1 MRLPYLKHNASKTL
15 QQTVQFA
22 GIRYGRGGVDG
33 EFAET
38 LNLSSKQ
45 FPALSQRGGRALA
58 AEYKN
63 ATALF
68 AKEKLLVVDGKKVIY
83 DSKEVGTVTEGEKVI
98 ASVNTKILI
107 FPDKKYYDV
116 EEEKFGDMEASIT
129 ATKSQVDWTESSL
142 KMTGKGDLT
151 EVFAAGQGVE
161 ISGSSIEGNNKTIV
175 LQEVSEDTL
184 TFLPYSFLEETEKN
198 SVTVSRNIP
207 DLTCICESANRLW
220 GSDGKTIWASAQ
232 ADPLSFYKYS
242 GISTDSYTV
251 EVGTDGSFTG
261 CISYGSNVLF
271 FKENTLHKVLGSE
284 PSEYRVYDY
293 TIPGV
298 QAGSQKSMVVIN
310 ELLFYKGT
318 AGIYSYNGSSPSL
331 ISENFG
337 IRRFKNADAGTDGT
351 KYYIS
356 MQDEDSEEWSL
367 FVFDPQTGIWLRED
381 DTHVI
386 DFARQDTV
394 LHFLNAADG
403 DVYTVEQDD
412 SEEGR
417 FPWSATFIPFDD
429 AAYGKKGYSKLWIK
443 MELEPGAWVK
453 AEISEDAK
461 PFRIVGIWSN
471 EHTQSVIAPVFPE
484 RCDTFRLRL
493 SGLGRCI
500 VKNIV
505 REFDIGSER

>member
-1 MRLPYLKHNASKTL
+1 M
-15 QQTVQFA
+15 
-22 GIRYGRGGVDG
+22 
-33 EFAET
+33 
-38 LNLSSKQ
+38 
-45 FPALSQRGGRALA
+45 
-58 AEYKN
+58 
-63 ATALF
+63 
-68 AKEKLLVVDGKKVIY
+68 
-83 DSKEVGTVTEGEKVI
+83 
-98 ASVNTKILI
+98 
-107 FPDKKYYDV
+107 
-116 EEEKFGDMEASIT
+116 
-129 ATKSQVDWTESSL
+129 
-142 KMTGKGDLT
+142 
-151 EVFAAGQGVE
+151 
-161 ISGSSIEGNNKTIV
+161 
-175 LQEVSEDTL
+175 
-184 TFLPYSFLEETEKN
+184 TFLPYSFLEGTEKN

-261 CISYGSNVLF
+261 CISYGSNVLL
-271 FKENTLHKVLGSE
+271 FKENALHKVLGSE

-298 QAGSQKSMVVIN
+298 QTGSQKSMVVIN

-386 DFARQDTV
+386 DFARQDTI
-394 LHFLNAADG
+394 LHLLNAADG

-412 SEEGR
+412 SEEGH
-417 FPWSATFIPFDD
+417 FPWSAPVLSPSTIPLMVKRGIQN
-429 AAYGKKGYSKLWIK
+429 YGSRW
-443 MELEPGAWVK
+443 ELEPGAWVK

-461 PFRIVGIWSN
+461 PFRTVGTWSN

-493 SGLGRCI
+493 SGLGRCV